1 MRLRGSSAD
10 AVSKHSPPRPQAFPG
25 CSRLLYQN
33 GTPQPA
39 TGLQS
44 KSGNSLLE
52 AYLVANMPQSKASK
66 ASKAS
71 TWHPY
76 NVEAADIEA
85 EEEVDD
91 TQEIQI
97 EEALKLYQ
105 TALKY
110 HTEGPQSFEKT
121 AAAYK
126 ALFESDIFKYTESL
140 SEYQRHELFGDTLVF
155 DTILEDD
162 YDAGPA
168 QSTGAAESAPN
179 TLPQILHLSYKNH
192 GQFLL
197 ESMQHWA
204 SQQGGAP
211 ETERQA
217 SIRSALNY
225 FAEALDKE
233 DTDLD
238 LWLRAASVAAML
250 GSKRLTRFCLEAVLD
265 GNDEL
270 WEGLLR
276 LPGLEEGFAGQQL
289 RELVEKLEDNVSL
302 MQAPLAAMKRKKL
315 SETLKKRL
323 NPYPFAPLPAEVS
336 RVDSRCTPS
345 GPPEPIVLNP
355 TKWDWAGIG
364 ESILQNYLAEQRGIV
379 DIRPG
384 SSIKFNIPPDS
395 EISHRTEPEPVPV
408 VQDITTVL
416 PSNPASAQTE
426 QLPIAS
432 TEEGATVDKPGE
444 DAVMQ
449 EQVENAEV
457 PKEEHRVTPPQ
468 ETAPASSRKRSPDSA
483 GLPETAEG
491 GRYRSKRI
499 RARDSM
505 PDPSIG
511 SDRALHEGNR
521 QLEGQLEPYTHADQC
536 LYEIVKD
543 IYSRLGVEVEQPKKL
558 RDTLTALPDV
568 SATNPIDKAACDIFT
583 ALQTGDAKTAQVLLS
598 NESFDL
604 VGQTREAGLNAF
616 LGYTKSGT
624 RQACVKPTLDNQRL
638 DAFVHSVNE
647 GWLSTKEVAFAW
659 VEVLLS
665 RGSFAT
671 LDSPQSSYVQF
682 RWTENLKRNLV
693 QIIVHLDEHIY
704 DRMLDRINNISVL
717 ILKARHQSL
726 THTLSDFDIS
736 QIEIAQ
742 ILFELHLDIYSLI
755 KHPHSQVDIDT
766 QVVQSDRLERWATLA
781 REAMQLRSDCD
792 PNIGMDDLSLRHI
805 WASVFQMSVKD
816 EIPPEHVISAL
827 GDLKSMFEALDDH
840 IVQLQ
845 NNAVMPELSV
855 AAVDREL
862 VRISMKDFFLKVF
875 DHEEKDPVAIIES
888 LEPIL
893 ETADSTSDAQGADSG
908 EEADNT
914 SRSPTVIDVTGS
926 EADARN
932 DIPSPVVE
940 MRKFLD
946 SANVNVRLSLWQRLR
961 VAYDAIEYPPKVLSC
976 YLRSIETFVGDLKT
990 TNFLE
995 LSALERQLKLSTRYR
1010 VIDDMVI
1017 KVLQIVRSEKTA
1029 FECLTYEHVQSS
1041 MSAIAELLHIMSAA
1055 NMLRDLIRVGQVPM
1069 PRIEGQSSQAFIN
1082 MSTRLDDM
1090 HLRLWILQY
1099 YLLKEGMAQN
1109 PEKFPT
1115 PSEDMFE
1122 FLRHVH
1128 HATGIRG
1135 VCHSSNRQFLRL
1147 VKDEVL
1153 RLDNVID
1160 ANNRDNELCQVLNDL
1175 YGLKLFIEPLDCQD
1189 YQSPPDVLDKK
1200 TAYSILSFVM
1210 TQAKK
1215 VDIKDLPKTEL
1226 KSTIEK
1232 VHAALGR
1239 PKQHDDIS
1247 FNRKLIST
1255 YFKSPVNPVSL
1266 FSCLKGIGLLPTKH
1280 VPEEEAVA
1288 ASKGWYYLMGN
1299 IALSKFRS
1307 QKRMTQGP
1315 TEEVNYAQAFFVQ
1328 DLEYS
1333 IDRWETWYRLAQA
1346 NDIQLEEAVSWNADK
1361 MNSNSVELVNYQR
1374 AAINCYLMAVA
1385 CVVRDPNA
1393 ASYDQESIA
1402 RLYTDFGNRIYASSR
1417 EPFCMEAF
1425 DVREGEKRFCN
1436 HPTEGR
1442 TYRNASFVALQVYT
1456 AWKFASTLYKRA
1468 IKSNSNKW
1476 LNYYMLG
1483 KCGWKMWAAD
1493 HDPMLN
1499 DETDDAPTSSRRGP
1513 SWEQV
1518 IDAFISAIE
1527 ILPGKK
1533 GRNGEP
1539 VLEPH
1544 YKLVSITHKLFLRKA
1559 IGHEKGA
1566 EILTHTTYAKNISPP
1581 QSADDWERY
1590 IIALLK
1596 SLRSADKSS
1605 WHHRIIAR
1613 SAQVIY
1619 DGGENSIT
1627 AQGAKHE
1634 LTQQIFTKTMA
1645 VQVWKPEHERPGRHF
1660 VYTTR
1665 YTKFFI
1671 HLLDLTEDKASFEA
1685 LAKRVRRKQTDFF
1698 EHSKLWQELCLRYLR
1713 MLRRTGKI
1721 ADGQEDFTFKS
1732 LSHDEFNILAPRI
1745 EAWCRNPATQ
1755 HPVLDVLRDAVELKR
1770 LNSGLMKPLL
1780 IDDLI
1785 GDTYAI
1791 LYTVIG
1797 PTLLPLPSEQQQQQ
1811 QQQQPVP
1818 LAQFGPNPVVQQ
1830 SPGVMPISS
1839 LVSVQMDGS
1848 VDASSTTPFAVYHTN
1863 QLQSQQAPSQPEPQV
1878 KSRPKAMGRKEI
1890 QRRAEACVQK
1900 PVAAPLTNIPIRS
1913 PPASSA
1919 TLTTRATSPG
1929 KPSAEHLQVSF
1940 DKSGSAT
1947 VAASISNDEPERS
1960 APASIHDDAD
1970 DESELSE
1977 LDDEEVHEI
1986 GQEVERRSASIVA
1999 IKPLFPN
2006 LMVGRNTAG
2015 VEKHQDG
2022 VGGVWGAKDD
2032 VGEWGDGE
2040 RMDVD
2045 GDGAE

>member
-1 MRLRGSSAD
+1 M
-10 AVSKHSPPRPQAFPG
+10 
-25 CSRLLYQN
+25 
-33 GTPQPA
+33 
-39 TGLQS
+39 
-44 KSGNSLLE
+44 
-52 AYLVANMPQSKASK
+52 SKASK

-71 TWHPY
+71 TWHPW

-110 HTEGPQSFEKT
+110 HTEGPQSFDKT

-140 SEYQRHELFGDTLVF
+140 SEYQRHELFGETLVF
-155 DTILEDD
+155 DSILEDD
-162 YDAGPA
+162 YDAGPT

-197 ESMQHWA
+197 ESMQHCV

-211 ETERQA
+211 GLQGRDD
-217 SIRSALNY
+217 IRGALSY

-250 GSKRLTRFCLEAVLD
+250 GSQRLTRFCLEAVLD

-302 MQAPLAAMKRKKL
+302 MQAPLTAMKRKKL

-323 NPYPFAPLPAEVS
+323 NPYPFAPLPADVT
-336 RVDSRCTPS
+336 RVDGRRMLSAL
-345 GPPEPIVLNP
+345 PEPVVLNP
-355 TKWDWAGIG
+355 TKWDWAGAG
-364 ESILQNYLAEQRGIV
+364 ESVLQQYLAEQRGVV

-384 SSIKFNIPPDS
+384 SSINFNIPPDS
-395 EISHRTEPEPVPV
+395 EISPHIEPEPMLVIENTTAASPDDSMLPQ
-408 VQDITTVL
+408 VQQSLT
-416 PSNPASAQTE
+416 S
-426 QLPIAS
+426 S
-432 TEEGATVDKPGE
+432 TEPDTAVGRVGD

-449 EQVENAEV
+449 DQVDDLGTKI
-457 PKEEHRVTPPQ
+457 KEARLTPPP
-468 ETAPASSRKRSPDSA
+468 EVAPASSRKRSPDSA

-505 PDPSIG
+505 PEPG
-511 SDRALHEGNR
+511 NGGDRAPHDGNR
-521 QLEGQLEPYTHADQC
+521 QLEEQLEPYTHADQC

-543 IYSRLGVEVEQPKKL
+543 IYSRLGVEGIEQPKKL
-558 RDTLTALPDV
+558 RDMLTALPET
-568 SATNPIDKAACDIFT
+568 SATNPIDKAACDMFT
-583 ALQTGDAKTAQVLLS
+583 ALQSGDPKTAQVLLS

-616 LGYTKSGT
+616 LGYTKSST
-624 RQACVKPTLDNQRL
+624 RQACVKPTLDSQRL
-638 DAFVHSVNE
+638 VTFTRSVNE

-659 VEVLLS
+659 LEVLLS

-671 LDSPQSSYVQF
+671 QHDGHSSYMQF
-682 RWTENLKRNLV
+682 RWTENLKRILV
-693 QIIVHLDEHIY
+693 QIIVNIDEHIY
-704 DRMLDRINNISVL
+704 ERMLDRINNLSTRM
-717 ILKARHQSL
+717 LKARHQSQK
-726 THTLSDFDIS
+726 HDLSEFDTS
-736 QIEIAQ
+736 QIEIVQ
-742 ILFELHLDIYSLI
+742 ILFELHLDVYSLI

-766 QVVQSDRLERWATLA
+766 QVIQSDRLERWATLA
-781 REAMQLRSDCD
+781 REAMQLRTDCEPD
-792 PNIGMDDLSLRHI
+792 LGMDDLALRHI

-840 IVQLQ
+840 TIQLQ

-875 DHEEKDPVAIIES
+875 DQEEKDPVAIIES

-893 ETADSTSDAQGADSG
+893 ETVYSTPELQGTDPDEEDASA
-908 EEADNT
+908 
-914 SRSPTVIDVTGS
+914 SRSPTTTNVTDV
-926 EADARN
+926 EAN
-932 DIPSPVVE
+932 TLIEMPSPVVE

-976 YLRSIETFVGDLKT
+976 YLRSIETFVGDLRT
-990 TNFLE
+990 TNFQE
-995 LSALERQLKLSTRYR
+995 LSAVERQVKLLTRDR
-1010 VIDDMVI
+1010 VIDDMVVKI
-1017 KVLQIVRSEKTA
+1017 LQIVRSEKTA
-1029 FECLTYEHVQSS
+1029 FECLTYEHVLSS

-1055 NMLRDLIRVGQVPM
+1055 NVLRDLIRIGQVPM
-1069 PRIEGQSSQAFIN
+1069 PRIEAQPSQAFIS
-1082 MSTRLDDM
+1082 MSARLDDM
-1090 HLRLWILQY
+1090 YLRLWMLQY
-1099 YLLKEGMAQN
+1099 HLLKEGLSQN
-1109 PEKFPT
+1109 REKFPT

-1128 HATGIRG
+1128 HATGVRG
-1135 VCHSSNRQFLRL
+1135 LCHSSNRQFLRL

-1153 RLDNVID
+1153 RLDDVID
-1160 ANNRDNELCQVLNDL
+1160 ANNRDNQLCQVLHDL

-1200 TAYSILSFVM
+1200 TAYSLLPFVM
-1210 TQAKK
+1210 SQAAR

-1247 FNRKLIST
+1247 FNRKLISA
-1255 YFKSPVNPVSL
+1255 YFKSAINPVSL

-1280 VPEEEAVA
+1280 IPDEEAVA
-1288 ASKGWYYLMGN
+1288 ASKGWYYMMGN

-1315 TEEVNYAQAFFVQ
+1315 TEEINYAQAFFVQ

-1333 IDRWETWYRLAQA
+1333 IERWETWYRLALA
-1346 NDIQLEEAVSWNADK
+1346 NDIQLEEAVMWNADK

-1374 AAINCYLMAVA
+1374 ASINCYLMAVA
-1385 CVVRDPNA
+1385 CVVRSGNT
-1393 ASYDQESIA
+1393 ASHDQENIA
-1402 RLYTDFGNRIYASSR
+1402 RLYTDFGDRIYASSR
-1417 EPFCMEAF
+1417 EPFSMEAF
-1425 DVREGEKRFCN
+1425 DIRDGEKRFCN
-1436 HPTEGR
+1436 HPTEGK
-1442 TYRNASFVALQVYT
+1442 TYRSASFVTLQAYT

-1468 IKSNSNKW
+1468 IKGNSKKW
-1476 LNYYMLG
+1476 WNYYMLG
-1483 KCGWKMWAAD
+1483 KCGWKMWSANHNAIL
-1493 HDPMLN
+1493 HDASNGTPM
-1499 DETDDAPTSSRRGP
+1499 SSRRGP
-1513 SWEQV
+1513 SWEEV

-1544 YKLVSITHKLFLRKA
+1544 YKLVSIVHKLFQRKA
-1559 IGHEKGA
+1559 ISHEKGT
-1566 EILTHTTYAKNISPP
+1566 EILTHTSYAKNISPP
-1581 QSADDWERY
+1581 KDANDWERY
-1590 IIALLK
+1590 IIAVLK

-1613 SAQVIY
+1613 SAHVIY
-1619 DGGENSIT
+1619 DGGEDMTT
-1627 AQGAKHE
+1627 AHGAKHE
-1634 LTQQIFTKTMA
+1634 LTQQMFTKTMA

-1671 HLLDLTEDKASFEA
+1671 HLLDVTEDKASFEA
-1685 LAKRVRRKQTDFF
+1685 LAKRVPRKQTDFF
-1698 EHSKLWQELCLRYLR
+1698 EHSKLWQELCLQYLK
-1713 MLRRTGKI
+1713 MLRRTGQI
-1721 ADGQEDFTFKS
+1721 TDGQEDYTFKS
-1732 LSHDEFNILAPRI
+1732 LSHDDFNILAPRI

-1755 HPVLDVLRDAVELKR
+1755 HPVLDILRDAIELKR

-1785 GDTYAI
+1785 GDTYAV
-1791 LYTVIG
+1791 LYAIVG

-1811 QQQQPVP
+1811 PIQ
-1818 LAQFGPNPVVQQ
+1818 LAHFGPNPTVQQ
-1830 SPGVMPISS
+1830 SSGVMPISS
-1839 LVSVQMDGS
+1839 LMSVQLDGS
-1848 VDASSTTPFAVYHTN
+1848 VDTTAPTPFAVYHPS
-1863 QLQSQQAPSQPEPQV
+1863 QLQPQQQVPPHLEPQV
-1878 KSRPKAMGRKEI
+1878 KSRTKAMGRKEI

-1900 PVAAPLTNIPIRS
+1900 PVAPPTTNIAIRS
-1913 PPASSA
+1913 PPASTA
-1919 TLTTRATSPG
+1919 VLPTRNTSPE
-1929 KPSAEHLQVSF
+1929 KPSTEHLHVSF
-1940 DKSGSAT
+1940 DKSGTAT
-1947 VAASISNDEPERS
+1947 AAASVSNDEPEHS
-1960 APASIHDDAD
+1960 APSSIHDDAD

-2006 LMVGRNTAG
+2006 LVASRNGAG
-2015 VEKHQDG
+2015 TEKRQDG
-2022 VGGVWGAKDD
+2022 AGSSWAGRDGGGD
-2032 VGEWGDGE
+2032 WGDGG

-2045 GDGAE
+2045 GAE